1 MERACFL
8 ENSNESTK
16 KFTRV
21 ERESAALETG
31 PSLVVVV
38 VGVAAV
44 VSVAVA
50 EAE

>member
-38 VGVAAV
+38 GASVV